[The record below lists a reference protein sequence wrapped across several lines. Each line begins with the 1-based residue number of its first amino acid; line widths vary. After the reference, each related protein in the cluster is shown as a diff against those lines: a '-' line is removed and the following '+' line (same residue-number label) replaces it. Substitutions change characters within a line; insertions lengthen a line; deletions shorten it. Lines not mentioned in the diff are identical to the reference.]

1 MGEVDMS
8 DQTEFGDDP
17 RVRTLEAEVRAL
29 QQRLGQRES
38 LLKVLNRRL
47 LQLERGENGDSQA
60 LRDENSQLHEQLDL
74 LRGTKL
80 FRWSSPARDVYSRLR
95 RPR

>member
-1 MGEVDMS
+1 MS
-8 DQTEFGDDP
+8 DQTELGNEL
-17 RVRTLEAEVRAL
+17 RVRTLEAEVLAL
-29 QQRLGQRES
+29 QQRLGQREE

-47 LQLERGENGDSQA
+47 LQLERGESGDSQA
-60 LRDENSQLHEQLDL
+60 LKHENSNLHQELDR
-74 LRGTKL
+74 LRSTKL

>member
-8 DQTEFGDDP
+8 DQTDFGADE

-29 QQRLGQRES
+29 RQRLGQREE

-60 LRDENSQLHEQLDL
+60 LRDENGYLREQLRL
-74 LRGTKL
+74 LRATKL
-80 FRWSSPARDVYSRLR
+80 FRWSSPARDVYSRFR

>member
-1 MGEVDMS
+1 MS
-8 DQTEFGDDP
+8 DQTDFAADE

-29 QQRLGQRES
+29 RQRLGQREE

-47 LQLERGENGDSQA
+47 LQLERGDNGDSQA
-60 LRDENSQLHEQLDL
+60 LRDENGYLREQLRL
-74 LRGTKL
+74 LRATKL

>member
-1 MGEVDMS
+1 MS
-8 DQTEFGDDP
+8 DQTELGDYS

-29 QQRLGQRES
+29 QQRLAQREE

-47 LQLERGENGDSQA
+47 LQLERGESGDAQA
-60 LRDENSQLHEQLDL
+60 LQDENSNLHQELDRL
-74 LRGTKL
+74 HSTKL

>member
-1 MGEVDMS
+1 MS
-8 DQTEFGDDP
+8 DQTELGDDP

-29 QQRLGQRES
+29 QQRLGQREE

-60 LRDENSQLHEQLDL
+60 LRDENSHLHEQLEL